1 MSPGTAPGK
10 IRLRLLDISES
21 SGSSKYRRH
30 TFCHH
35 NAMARKPAKF
45 KMTREQQA
53 LATENL
59 NLARREA
66 WRIQRSTGIDYHTLE
81 SVAFEGL
88 CKAANRYDPDR
99 PHPVTGKSM
108 KFSSLAVPTIR
119 GELLHWVRDK
129 TYAVRLSHK
138 MRERWVKGRKLLYRG
153 STDLEVA
160 EALGIAKE
168 EWLEVRKVCS
178 GPPLELKEQAKPTD
192 PLEPSEIDFARIYL
206 DAAEDAVERVDS
218 ESITTSLEV
227 YLTGLGVVI
236 PKDGVN
242 DLLEAAGCTAT
253 DWSEEEIDLID
264 GWEELSEGRLQG
276 SLF

>member
-1 MSPGTAPGK
+1 MSQ
-10 IRLRLLDISES
+10 
-21 SGSSKYRRH
+21 
-30 TFCHH
+30 
-35 NAMARKPAKF
+35 
-45 KMTREQQA
+45 EQQK

-66 WRIQRSTGIDYHTLE
+66 WRIQRSTGIEYSTLE

-88 CKAANRYDPDR
+88 CKAAHRYDPDR

-119 GELLHWVRDK
+119 GELLHWVRDR

-160 EALGIAKE
+160 QALGIEKE

-178 GPPLELKEQAKPTD
+178 GPPLELKEQANPTE
-192 PLEPSEIDFARIYL
+192 PLEPSEIDFANIYL
-206 DAAEDAVERVDS
+206 QAAEEAIDRMADS
-218 ESITTSLEV
+218 QDLSGLEV
-227 YLTGLGVVI
+227 YLSGTGSVI
-236 PKDGVN
+236 PKRDVN
-242 DLLEAAGCTAT
+242 SFLQAAGCATT

-264 GWEELSEGRLQG
+264 GWEEISEGRLQG